1 MGVVIP
7 RACAWLHAKHIK
19 FLWVWRLRAC
29 ARSRIQRCCTISLVP
44 CGVSRRMAATSQTT
58 LSIYFGG
65 AATSI
70 REKRPPPTTGRNPGA
85 SKHRRT
91 GIDLSWVSDFRWLV
105 ISEDDCGEQGM
116 LCSICCKTNCR
127 PVRAP
132 LGKAVWVEVPC
143 KTITQQSLK
152 EHLES
157 SCHKEA
163 MRMESTRALVEKQ
176 GGISACFDTIVSIQK
191 KVLLDT

>member
-1 MGVVIP
+1 M
-7 RACAWLHAKHIK
+7 RA
-19 FLWVWRLRAC
+19 RLRVVAQYHSC
-29 ARSRIQRCCTISLVP
+29 LVL
-44 CGVSRRMAATSQTT
+44 SHKKMAATCVTGQTT
-58 LSIYFGG
+58 LLLYFVGVAPLTG
-65 AATSI
+65 
-70 REKRPPPTTGRNPGA
+70 EKRPPPTTRRNPGA

-91 GIDLSWVSDFRWLV
+91 GIDLSWASHYPWLV

-127 PVRAP
+127 PIRVP

-152 EHLES
+152 EHPES

-163 MRMESTRALVEKQ
+163 MHVESSCVLAKKQ
-176 GGISACFDTIVSIQK
+176 GGIAACFDTVVSVQK
-191 KVLLDT
+191 KGIHWTFEMYALSR